1 MNCRV
6 LDVRRAQYSIMR
18 RDEITLSALGAMT
31 WDIFVSAFNTSDRV
45 LTVFNCVSS
54 PVKHWLVHSEYGFSL
69 DELPLGDLVQPLGG
83 DEIDFWLEFFSKAG
97 LPQDLSGLSI
107 CIDATGFMRPHLMV
121 LLALVKSRG
130 VRCLNVLYTDPV
142 GYSDA
147 ESTPFTKGAITAVRQ
162 VRGFEGSHIADAG
175 ERDLIVIGVG
185 YDDQLI
191 RRAAESKSAAR
202 KLQLF
207 GLPSLQ
213 PHMYQESRLRAS
225 RAEEA
230 VGPQSD
236 REVLFAPASNP
247 FVTADVLHESIA
259 REEGS
264 PRGLRNLY
272 LSPLGTKPQVLG
284 FALYYLTERANTATS
299 VVFPFADGYNQETT
313 FGIARIWLY
322 EFELDW

>member
-1 MNCRV
+1 MSCRV
-6 LDVRRAQYSIMR
+6 FEMRRPQYAIMR
-18 RDEITLSALGAMT
+18 REAISLATLGSST
-31 WDIFVSAFNTSDRV
+31 WDVFVSAFNTSDRV
-45 LTVFNCVSS
+45 RTVYAHVSS
-54 PVKHWLVHSEYGFSL
+54 PVKHWLVHAEYGFSSQ
-69 DELPLGDLVQPLGG
+69 ELPADSLIQPNTE
-83 DEIDFWLEFFSKAG
+83 DEVDFWLEYLGQAG
-97 LPQDLSGLSI
+97 LPQDLTGLRI
-107 CIDATGFMRPHLMV
+107 CVDATGFMRPHLMV
-121 LLALVKSRG
+121 LLALMKSRG
-130 VRCLNVLYTDPV
+130 ARYLNVLYTDPV

-147 ESTPFTKGAITAVRQ
+147 EGTRFTKGAITAVRQ
-162 VRGFEGSHIADAG
+162 VRGFEGVHIADAG

-230 VGPQSD
+230 VGPQGD
-236 REVLFAPASNP
+236 REVIFAPASNP
-247 FVTADVLHESIA
+247 FVTADVLRESIA
-259 REEGS
+259 READS
-264 PRGLRNLY
+264 TRGVRNLY

-284 FALYYLTERANTATS
+284 FALYYLTECVNTATS
-299 VVFPFADGYNQETT
+299 IIFPFADGYNQETT